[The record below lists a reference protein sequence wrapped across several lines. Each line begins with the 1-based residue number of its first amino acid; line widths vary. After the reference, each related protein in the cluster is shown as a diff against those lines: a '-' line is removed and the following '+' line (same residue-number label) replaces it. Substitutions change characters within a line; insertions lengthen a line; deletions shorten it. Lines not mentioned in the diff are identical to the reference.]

1 MSIEKEPEIVCL
13 SRAVY
18 SRLLIFYPRDLRH
31 KFGAEMA
38 DGAQAGHRPA
48 SL

>member
-1 MSIEKEPEIVCL
+1 VSIEKEPEIVRL

-18 SRLLIFYPRDLRH
+18 SLLIFYPRDLRH